1 MGRGGKSFWDCFSFI
16 SRKEAILN
24 RQNAE
29 VGLERSRWITSDTN
43 VIYFYHQR
51 YISAD
56 GTRGYSGLYRNERRR
71 HQKKRRADIEYD
83 IHYCSV
89 MSMSESRRK
98 STSNPLKHKGL
109 EVCMFIQMYVFWA
122 KIRFS
127 RWNLRQ
133 KVQNKN
139 PENPYQSR
147 LPGSGGISRARTYD
161 LHDVNV
167 AL

>member
-1 MGRGGKSFWDCFSFI
+1 MERT
-16 SRKEAILN
+16 AI
-24 RQNAE
+24 R
-29 VGLERSRWITSDTN
+29 D
-43 VIYFYHQR
+43 
-51 YISAD
+51 YIE
-56 GTRGYSGLYRNERRR
+56 TREEGI
-71 HQKKRRADIEYD
+71 QKRRADIEYD

-133 KVQNKN
+133 KVQNK
-139 PENPYQSR
+139 ESR
-147 LPGSGGISRARTYD
+147 KPLSIKASGKWWD
-161 LHDVNV
+161 
-167 AL
+167 

>member
-1 MGRGGKSFWDCFSFI
+1 MERA
-16 SRKEAILN
+16 AI
-24 RQNAE
+24 R
-29 VGLERSRWITSDTN
+29 D
-43 VIYFYHQR
+43 
-51 YISAD
+51 YIE
-56 GTRGYSGLYRNERRR
+56 TREEGI
-71 HQKKRRADIEYD
+71 QKRRADIEYD

-147 LPGSGGISRARTYD
+147 FPGTGGISRARTYD
-161 LHDVNV
+161 LHDVKV
-167 AL
+167 KDSA

>member
-1 MGRGGKSFWDCFSFI
+1 MGRGGKSFWDCFSFL

-24 RQNAE
+24 GQNAE
-29 VGLERSRWITSDTN
+29 VGLGRSRWITCDTN

-56 GTRGYSGLYRNERRR
+56 GTRGYSGWYRNERRR
-71 HQKKRRADIEYD
+71 HQKNAGRTLNTIFTTAQWWVCLKVGEKVPPI
-83 IHYCSV
+83 
-89 MSMSESRRK
+89 
-98 STSNPLKHKGL
+98 PLKHKGL

-147 LPGSGGISRARTYD
+147 FPGSGGISRARTYD